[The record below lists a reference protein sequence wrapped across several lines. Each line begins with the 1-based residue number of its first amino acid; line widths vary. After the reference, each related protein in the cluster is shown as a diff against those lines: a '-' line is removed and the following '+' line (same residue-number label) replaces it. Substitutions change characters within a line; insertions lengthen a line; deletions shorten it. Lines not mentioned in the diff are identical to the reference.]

1 VWDSVIQNLT
11 KVIFMKLT
19 KPKKTQLEIQQ
30 LLIQKCKDKSLTD
43 EFIAKYQK
51 STKGA
56 IEQILNMGESV
67 LEMYELSR
75 DGNLNEYDLN
85 YFCMSVGIDQKSSTF
100 RKYKAIGENADKF
113 RESME
118 KLPSAFSVLY
128 ELATLDADTFERIIV
143 NSTNINGL
151 TLKQVRQLANKT
163 SVPSK
168 NGPFRNLPNSVPR
181 NQVAKVMKKINRF
194 VIYISSTAKESE
206 LDAIVKTF
214 VDLQK
219 KGLLRF
225 DMPEITQYLNDDDS
239 DDQLQLAA

>member
-1 VWDSVIQNLT
+1 
-11 KVIFMKLT
+11 MKLT
-19 KPKKTQLEIQQ
+19 KPKKTPLEKQQ
-30 LLIQKCKDKSLTD
+30 LVIQNCKDKTLTD

-56 IEQILNMGESV
+56 IDQILNMGESV

-113 RESME
+113 RECME

-128 ELATLDADTFERIIV
+128 ELATLEADLFEKIV
-143 NSTNINGL
+143 INGENGKDL
-151 TLKQVRQLANKT
+151 TLKQVRQLANKSS

-168 NGPFRNLPNSVPR
+168 NSSTTKLPTYVHPAH
-181 NQVAKVMKKINRF
+181 VAKVLKKINRF
-194 VIYISSTAKESE
+194 VIYISSSAKESE
-206 LDAIVKTF
+206 LDSIVKIF
-214 VDLQK
+214 DEYQK
-219 KGLLRF
+219 NGLLRYE
-225 DMPEITQYLNDDDS
+225 MPEITQYMDDEDGE
-239 DDQLQLAA
+239 QLKLAA